1 MSTLGKILRLQI
13 LLLSAVLLLLIQ
25 DANAGKAIGKD
36 GHAGRL
42 SVMTQ
47 NLYVGSNLFQ
57 ILGGEPEEV
66 PINAAKI
73 FSDIQFT
80 DFQQRAV
87 ALADL
92 IAKKRPHLIGLQE
105 VSLIRVQCP
114 DDIVFPPNDLEPN
127 ATEVYADYLQ
137 ILLDALEDRNQH
149 YEIAAMVQNADVEL
163 PTANVGGNL
172 LPGCE
177 FPLFDA
183 RLTDFDV
190 TLRRSDVQVSNV
202 IAANYTNN
210 LPVPTPAGDIVFT
223 RGYNIMNAEVQG
235 RTYRVVN
242 THLEVSG
249 NPFANLFQLL
259 QAAELVGI
267 LDSLASVDD
276 QILVVMGDFNSSPA
290 DGQFTTCI
298 VPPEFTSTT
307 DCPTPYAILAGSG
320 FVDTWWLRN
329 GAMEEGNTCCQDDLL
344 TNDESALYERIDQ
357 VWVRPPVVGAQGP
370 HFINAIHSDVL
381 GDQQKDRTVDGLWPS
396 DHAGVAV
403 GMTFRLKK

>member
-1 MSTLGKILRLQI
+1 MCKLGKFLKLQI
-13 LLLSAVLLLLIQ
+13 FLLSALMLLVIQ
-25 DANAGKAIGKD
+25 DVNAGKAVGKD
-36 GHAGRL
+36 GQAGRL
-42 SVMTQ
+42 TVMTQ

-57 ILGGEPEEV
+57 ILEGEAEDV
-66 PINAAKI
+66 PINAAQI
-73 FSDIQFT
+73 FADMQYT
-80 DFQQRAV
+80 DFSQRAV

-92 IAKKRPHLIGLQE
+92 IAKKRPHLVGLQE

-114 DDIVFPPNDLEPN
+114 DDIIFPPNEPTPN

-137 ILLDALEDRNQH
+137 ILMDALAERNQR
-149 YEIAAMVQNADVEL
+149 YEIAAIVQDADVEL
-163 PTANVGGNL
+163 PTANLGGDL
-172 LPGCE
+172 LEGCPY
-177 FPLFDA
+177 PLFDA

-202 IAANYTNN
+202 IADNYKYNF
-210 LPVPTPAGDIVFT
+210 PVPTPAGDIVFL
-223 RGYNIMNAEVQG
+223 RGYNIMTAEVQG
-235 RTYRVVN
+235 RSYRVVN

-249 NPFANLFQLL
+249 NPVANLFQLL
-259 QAAELVGI
+259 QASELVGI
-267 LDSLASVDD
+267 LDSLSTIDD
-276 QILVVMGDFNSSPA
+276 QVLVVMGDFNSSP
-290 DGQFTTCI
+290 DGGPITTCA

-329 GAMEEGNTCCQDDLL
+329 GAMEEGNTCCQAPLL
-344 TNDESALYERIDQ
+344 DNDNSQLYERIDQ
-357 VWVRPPVVGAQGP
+357 VWVRPPAAGPQGP

-381 GDQQKDRTVDGLWPS
+381 GDRQKDRTVDGLWPS